1 MIILYRRK
9 IGLYYLAMERN
20 VSLRHLRCFLAVAES
35 GSFTVASSRMFLTQ
49 SSLTATIQQFE
60 DAVGLK
66 LFDRTTRRVAMTE
79 EGMRFK
85 DQADK
90 ILREFDS
97 AIRDLQSLAQSQQ
110 GHIKIAAAASVIYQF
125 LSRAIPVFRAA
136 YPNVTISLRDA
147 GAEQVE
153 RMVLDGDIDFAITS
167 KHKGYDDLDYTPLLE
182 DRYGVVCMPE
192 YAHARLPATPLRWSD
207 LPPEDYVSLS
217 ADTGIGS
224 FLKANACMAPL
235 FAVQHDEVSSTTSLY
250 PVLSLGNRYSI
261 LPALAA
267 KGGEIPALTFHE
279 LCEPVL
285 SRQICLITR
294 RLRSMSPSARR
305 ILEILMTTVEQQEL
319 PPGVSLVNR

>member
-1 MIILYRRK
+1 
-9 IGLYYLAMERN
+9 
-20 VSLRHLRCFLAVAES
+20 
-35 GSFTVASSRMFLTQ
+35 MFLTQ

-60 DAVGLK
+60 ESVGLK
-66 LFDRTTRRVAMTE
+66 LFDRTTRRVVLTE

-90 ILREFDS
+90 ILKEFDS
-97 AIRDLQSLAQSQQ
+97 AIRDLQALAQSQQ

-125 LSRAIPVFRAA
+125 LVRAIPVFRAA

-153 RMVLDGDIDFAITS
+153 RMVLDGDVDFAVTS

-182 DRYGVVCMPE
+182 DRYGVVCLPE
-192 YAHARLPATPLRWSD
+192 YAQRHLPAAPLRWSD
-207 LPPEDYVSLS
+207 LPPQDYVALS
-217 ADTGIGS
+217 ADTGIGT
-224 FLKANACMAPL
+224 FLAANPCTAPL
-235 FAVQHDEVSSTTSLY
+235 FSVQHDEVSSTTSLY

-279 LCEPVL
+279 LSEPVL
-285 SRQICLITR
+285 SREICLITR
-294 RLRSMSPSARR
+294 RLRSLSPSARR
-305 ILEILMTTVEQQEL
+305 ILDILLATLEQHEL
-319 PPGVSLVNR
+319 PPGVSLVKR